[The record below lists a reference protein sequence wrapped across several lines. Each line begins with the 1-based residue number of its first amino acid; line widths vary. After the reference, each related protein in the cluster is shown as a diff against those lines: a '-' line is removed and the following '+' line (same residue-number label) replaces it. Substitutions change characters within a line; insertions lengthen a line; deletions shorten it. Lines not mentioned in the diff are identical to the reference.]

1 MSRYDG
7 LIIPRSYSDYIN
19 KTDAATLQQA
29 LQLPGVLSAIVAAGD
44 NKAVKSSA
52 IYEALNNYINKTDAD
67 TLQQALQLPGVLSGA
82 VAAGDNKA
90 VTSNAVYGA
99 LTDAATIQQALQ
111 LSGVLSGSVAAG
123 DNKAVKSSA
132 VNTALGAYYNKQSVD
147 NKLNGKLDKSI
158 LNGNQFYMEYA
169 TNLTDYELP
178 SSGNGFIFRLFNNIG
193 FEYIQIAISPLS
205 NDYSIWKPTLII
217 QIRVRNPNGNAW
229 SAWKVLNS
237 VNM

>member
-7 LIIPRSYSDYIN
+7 LIIPRSYSEYIN

-90 VTSNAVYGA
+90 V
-99 LTDAATIQQALQ
+99 
-111 LSGVLSGSVAAG
+111 
-123 DNKAVKSSA
+123 KSSA
-132 VNTALGAYYNKQSVD
+132 VNAALSNYRGVLEKIVTINH
-147 NKLNGKLDKSI
+147 
-158 LNGNQFYMEYA
+158 GNDVHTLVTLE
-169 TNLTDYELP
+169 TNSTYLLHA
-178 SSGNGFIFRLFNNIG
+178 SGNNYGGYLGFVTNGYNSRTVINELYHSSISAVVSG
-193 FEYIQIAISPLS
+193 FKTLDFKSFVDGDILLS
-205 NDYSIWKPTLII
+205 I
-217 QIRVRNPNGNAW
+217 VRF
-229 SAWKVLNS
+229 
-237 VNM
+237 